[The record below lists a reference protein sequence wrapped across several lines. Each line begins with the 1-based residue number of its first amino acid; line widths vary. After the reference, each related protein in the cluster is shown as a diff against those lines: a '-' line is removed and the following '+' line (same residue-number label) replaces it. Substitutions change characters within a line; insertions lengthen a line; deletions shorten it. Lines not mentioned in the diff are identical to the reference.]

1 VAVSKVI
8 KMHDLP
14 ECRIAN
20 RSELAEF
27 LQCSLTTIDDRVN
40 NGMPVI
46 KRPTE
51 ADKQWKFDI
60 KACVEWLNNRDM
72 GFVSGEI
79 DPDTLPPREQD
90 YYYSAQKK
98 KLEVGKLKGDL
109 VLLSEVMQENSLRYG
124 VIAQRLRT
132 LPDILERNYGLD
144 TRMAM
149 AAEDFINEVLFN
161 IGQELKGVDAE

>member
-1 VAVSKVI
+1 MAVVKLHSV
-8 KMHDLP
+8 P
-14 ECRIAN
+14 EIRIVN
-20 RSELAEF
+20 RSELSEIF
-27 LQCSLTTIDDRVN
+27 ECSLTTIDDRVKA
-40 NGMPVI
+40 GMPCI

-51 ADKQWKFDI
+51 SDKGWKFDF
-60 KACVEWLNNRDM
+60 KACIEWLVKRD
-72 GFVSGEI
+72 SGI
-79 DPDTLPPREQD
+79 SDGDVDPDTLSPREMD
-90 YYYSAQKK
+90 YFYAAQKK

-149 AAEDFINEVLFN
+149 AAEDFINDLLFN
-161 IGQELKGVDAE
+161 IGQELKGVDN

>member
-98 KLEVGKLKGDL
+98 KLEYRRLKGELGEIADF
-109 VLLSEVMQENSLRYG
+109 QQDNSIKFGL
-124 VIAQRLRT
+124 IAQRARSF
-132 LPDILERNYGLD
+132 PDILERNHGIDPKIAVAIEKL
-144 TRMAM
+144 
-149 AAEDFINEVLFN
+149 INDMLFD
-161 IGQELKGVDAE
+161 IGQEIKKGI